1 LCIITIELSSV
12 FRLNVGKRILRGGT
26 ILEKSD
32 IVIIGGGVMGSS
44 IAYNLLNDGYKGK
57 ITIFE
62 KDPTYQYASTPRSA
76 GGIRQLYTTAIN
88 VQISRYSLKK
98 YLTFA
103 EDMAIGNEKAEIDL
117 KQRGYLLL
125 GNKENINDLK
135 IQHKIQS
142 ENGAPSELLSKEELL
157 SIIPELNID
166 DLEGGLFCREDGYL
180 DPYSVLQGYASKTR
194 QLGGQ
199 YVYEEVDTILTEG
212 SKISGVRLK
221 NGVVYKSPIVINAAG
236 AWASTLSEKIGLP
249 IPVIP
254 LKRQI
259 TQFDIAVPLK
269 KKLPLTIDVT
279 GVYFR
284 HEGEQLI
291 VGYAE
296 EVEPGIDFTWSRS
309 LFLEQLWP
317 ILSHRVSNFEQAKI
331 IRGWAGLYDHNTKD
345 QNAIIGEHPE
355 LTGYYLVCGFSG
367 HGMQQAPAIGKGM
380 SELIREGRYRTVDL
394 SPLSYER
401 FERNEL
407 IVEEGIY

>member
-1 LCIITIELSSV
+1 MHINHRIIICFSLKC
-12 FRLNVGKRILRGGT
+12 RKRRLRGGT
-26 ILEKSD
+26 ILGKSD

-44 IAYNLLNDGYKGK
+44 IAYNLLNDGYTGK

-180 DPYSVLQGYASKTR
+180 DPYSVLQGYARKTR

-296 EVEPGIDFTWSRS
+296 EVEP
-309 LFLEQLWP
+309 E
-317 ILSHRVSNFEQAKI
+317 
-331 IRGWAGLYDHNTKD
+331 
-345 QNAIIGEHPE
+345 
-355 LTGYYLVCGFSG
+355 
-367 HGMQQAPAIGKGM
+367 
-380 SELIREGRYRTVDL
+380 
-394 SPLSYER
+394 
-401 FERNEL
+401 
-407 IVEEGIY
+407 